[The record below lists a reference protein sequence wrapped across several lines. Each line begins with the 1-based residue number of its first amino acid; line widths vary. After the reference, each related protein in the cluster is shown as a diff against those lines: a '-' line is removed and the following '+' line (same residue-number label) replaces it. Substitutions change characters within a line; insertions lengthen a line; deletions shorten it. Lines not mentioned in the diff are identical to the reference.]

1 MTAIICY
8 NGPKKGAEDFL
19 EWVLSQEGRFEL
31 VDGYI
36 VEMMAGAKQGHNV
49 VVSNIVSSLGPQ
61 SKSGGCR
68 TTSSDTAVQ
77 TLASTIR
84 YPDIVVDCGPPDPDA
99 MVAESPTL
107 VVEVSSPG
115 TSSVDTTD
123 KLDEYREH
131 PAVRLIMFVEPSSVL
146 VKLYRRDSE
155 GVWGAEKYDGL
166 ESVIDMPEI
175 GASVAMSEIYDTL
188 TPRTRPRLHLID
200 EINGQKPR

>member
-1 MTAIICY
+1 MQAVEHERVS
-8 NGPKKGAEDFL
+8 AEEFL
-19 EWVLSQEGRFEL
+19 EWVLGQEGRFEL
-31 VDGYI
+31 VDGYVI
-36 VEMMAGAKQGHNV
+36 EMMAGAKQGHNV
-49 VVSNIVSSLGPQ
+49 VVSNIVSSVGPQ
-61 SKSGGCR
+61 AKSGGCR

-131 PAVRLIMFVEPSSVL
+131 PTVRLIMFVEPGTVL

-155 GVWGAEKYDGL
+155 GAWDPEKYDDL
-166 ESVIDMPEI
+166 ASVIHMPEI
-175 GASVAMSEIYDTL
+175 GASLALSDIYDTL
-188 TPRTRPRLHLID
+188 KPRNRPHLHLI
-200 EINGQKPR
+200 EKTNGQNPR

>member
-1 MTAIICY
+1 MEH
-8 NGPKKGAEDFL
+8 KRVSAEDFL

-31 VDGYI
+31 VDGYVI
-36 VEMMAGAKQGHNV
+36 EMMAAAKQGHNV
-49 VVSNIVSSLGPQ
+49 VVSNIVSSVGPQ

-68 TTSSDTAVQ
+68 TTSRDTAVQ
-77 TLASTIR
+77 TLANTIR

-123 KLDEYREH
+123 KLDEYRVH
-131 PAVRLIMFVEPSSVL
+131 PAVRLIMFVEPSTVL

-155 GVWGAEKYDGL
+155 GAWGAEKYDDL
-166 ESVIDMPEI
+166 ASVIDMPEI
-175 GASVAMSEIYDTL
+175 GASLALSEIYDTL
-188 TPRTRPRLHLID
+188 MPRNRPR
-200 EINGQKPR
+200 EQR

>member
-1 MTAIICY
+1 M
-8 NGPKKGAEDFL
+8 KHDRVSAEDFL
-19 EWVLSQEGRFEL
+19 EWVLSQEGRYEL
-31 VDGYI
+31 VDGYVI
-36 VEMMAGAKQGHNV
+36 EMMAGAKEGHNV
-49 VVSNIVSSLGPQ
+49 VVSNIVSSLGPRL
-61 SKSGGCR
+61 KAGGCR
-68 TTSSDTAVQ
+68 TTSSETAVQ
-77 TLASTIR
+77 TQASTIR

-131 PAVRLIMFVEPSSVL
+131 PAVRLIMFVESSSVL

-155 GVWGAEKYDGL
+155 GAWAADKYDDF

-175 GASVAMSEIYDTL
+175 GASLAISEIYDAL
-188 TPRTRPRLHLID
+188 TPRTRPRLHLIE
-200 EINGQKPR
+200 EINGQ

>member
-1 MTAIICY
+1 MEHDRVS
-8 NGPKKGAEDFL
+8 AEDFF
-19 EWVLSQEGRFEL
+19 EWVISQEGRFEL
-31 VDGYI
+31 VDGYVI
-36 VEMMAGAKQGHNV
+36 EMMAGAKQGHNV

-61 SKSGGCR
+61 SKSGGCL

-84 YPDIVVDCGPPDPDA
+84 YPDIVVHCGPPDPDA

-131 PAVRLIMFVEPSSVL
+131 PAVRLIMFVEPSTVL
-146 VKLYRRDSE
+146 VKLYRRDSK
-155 GVWGAEKYDGL
+155 GAWGAEKHDDL
-166 ESVIDMPEI
+166 ASVIDLPEI
-175 GASVAMSEIYDTL
+175 GASLALSEIYDTL
-188 TPRTRPRLHLID
+188 MPRNRPRLHLI
-200 EINGQKPR
+200 EKINSQKPR

>member
-1 MTAIICY
+1 MEHDRVS
-8 NGPKKGAEDFL
+8 AEDFL
-19 EWVLSQEGRFEL
+19 EWVLYQEGRFEL
-31 VDGYI
+31 VDGYVI
-36 VEMMAGAKQGHNV
+36 EMMAGAKQGHNV

-107 VVEVSSPG
+107 VVEVSSPD
-115 TSSVDTTD
+115 TSSVDITD
-123 KLDEYREH
+123 KLDEYQHH
-131 PAVRLIMFVEPSSVL
+131 PAVRLIMFVEPSTVL

-155 GVWGAEKYDGL
+155 GTWGPEKYDDL
-166 ESVIDMPEI
+166 ASVIDMPEI
-175 GASVAMSEIYDTL
+175 GASLALSEIYDTL
-188 TPRTRPRLHLID
+188 MPRSKLKTGWQPIKATTRLRDSH
-200 EINGQKPR
+200 G

>member
-1 MTAIICY
+1 
-8 NGPKKGAEDFL
+8 
-19 EWVLSQEGRFEL
+19 
-31 VDGYI
+31 
-36 VEMMAGAKQGHNV
+36 
-49 VVSNIVSSLGPQ
+49 
-61 SKSGGCR
+61 
-68 TTSSDTAVQ
+68 
-77 TLASTIR
+77 
-84 YPDIVVDCGPPDPDA
+84 

-188 TPRTRPRLHLID
+188 TPRIRTRLHSIE

>member
-1 MTAIICY
+1 MQ
-8 NGPKKGAEDFL
+8 GMEHDRVSVEDFL

-31 VDGYI
+31 VDGHVI
-36 VEMMAGAKQGHNV
+36 EMMAGAQQGRNV

-68 TTSSDTAVQ
+68 TTSSDTAIQ
-77 TLASTIR
+77 TLASNIR
-84 YPDIVVDCGPPDPDA
+84 YPAIVVDCAPPEPDA

-131 PAVRLIMFVEPSSVL
+131 PAVRLIIFVEPSSVL
-146 VKLYRRDSE
+146 VKLYRRDGE
-155 GVWGAEKYDGL
+155 GAWGAEKYDDL
-166 ESVIDMPEI
+166 ASVIDMPEV
-175 GASVAMSEIYDTL
+175 GASLVLSEVYDTL
-188 TPRTRPRLHLID
+188 MPRNRPRLRLIE
-200 EINGQKPR
+200 EINGQKLR

>member
-1 MTAIICY
+1 MEHDRVS
-8 NGPKKGAEDFL
+8 AEDFL
-19 EWVLSQEGRFEL
+19 EWILSQEGRFEL
-31 VDGYI
+31 VDGYAI
-36 VEMMAGAKQGHNV
+36 EMMAGAKQGHNV
-49 VVSNIVSSLGPQ
+49 VVSNIISSLGPQ
-61 SKSGGCR
+61 SKAGGCR

-99 MVAESPTL
+99 MLAESPTL

-131 PAVRLIMFVEPSSVL
+131 PAVQLIMFIEPSRVL

-155 GVWGAEKYDGL
+155 GVWGSEKYDDL
-166 ESVIDMPEI
+166 ESVIDLPEI
-175 GASVAMSEIYDTL
+175 GACLALSEIYDTL
-188 TPRTRPRLHLID
+188 TPRNRPRLHLIE

>member
-1 MTAIICY
+1 MQAMEHDRVS
-8 NGPKKGAEDFL
+8 AEDFL
-19 EWVLSQEGRFEL
+19 EWIINQEGRFEL
-31 VDGYI
+31 VDGYVI
-36 VEMMAGAKQGHNV
+36 EMIAGAKQGHNV

-61 SKSGGCR
+61 SKAGGCR

-155 GVWGAEKYDGL
+155 GAWWSEKYDDL
-166 ESVIDMPEI
+166 ASVIHMPEI
-175 GASVAMSEIYDTL
+175 GASLELSEIYDTL
-188 TPRTRPRLHLID
+188 MPRNRPCLHVIE
-200 EINGQKPR
+200 EINGRKPR

>member
-1 MTAIICY
+1 MQAMEHDRVS
-8 NGPKKGAEDFL
+8 AEDFL
-19 EWVLSQEGRFEL
+19 EWILNQEGRFEL
-31 VDGYI
+31 VDGYVI
-36 VEMMAGAKQGHNV
+36 EMMAGAKQGHNV

-61 SKSGGCR
+61 SKAGGCR

-155 GVWGAEKYDGL
+155 GAWWSEKYDDL
-166 ESVIDMPEI
+166 ANVIHMPEI
-175 GASVAMSEIYDTL
+175 GASLELSEIYDTL
-188 TPRTRPRLHLID
+188 MPRNRPRLHVIE
-200 EINGQKPR
+200 EINGRKPR

>member
-1 MTAIICY
+1 MEHDRVS
-8 NGPKKGAEDFL
+8 AEGFL

-31 VDGYI
+31 VDGYVI
-36 VEMMAGAKQGHNV
+36 EIMAGAKQGHNV

-61 SKSGGCR
+61 SKSSGCR
-68 TTSSDTAVQ
+68 TTSSNTAFP

-115 TSSVDTTD
+115 TSLVDTTD

-131 PAVRLIMFVEPSSVL
+131 PTVRLIMFVEPNSVL

-155 GVWGAEKYDGL
+155 GTWGSEKYDDL
-166 ESVIDMPEI
+166 ASVIGLPEI
-175 GASVAMSEIYDTL
+175 GASLALSEIYDTL
-188 TPRTRPRLHLID
+188 MPRNRPCLHLI
-200 EINGQKPR
+200 EKINGQKPR

>member
-1 MTAIICY
+1 MQAIEH
-8 NGPKKGAEDFL
+8 GRVSAEDFL
-19 EWVLSQEGRFEL
+19 AWILGQEGRFEL
-31 VDGYI
+31 VDGYVI
-36 VEMMAGAKQGHNV
+36 EMMAGAKQGHNV

-61 SKSGGCR
+61 SKAGGCR

-99 MVAESPTL
+99 VVAESPTL

-155 GVWGAEKYDGL
+155 GAWGAEKYDDL

-175 GASVAMSEIYDTL
+175 GASLAMSEIYDTL
-188 TPRTRPRLHLID
+188 TPRNRPRLHFIE

>member
-1 MTAIICY
+1 MEHDRIS
-8 NGPKKGAEDFL
+8 AEDFL
-19 EWVLSQEGRFEL
+19 EWVLSQKGRFEL
-31 VDGYI
+31 IDGHVI
-36 VEMMAGAKQGHNV
+36 EMMTGANQSHNV
-49 VVSNIVSSLGPQ
+49 VVSNIVSSLAPQ

-84 YPDIVVDCGPPDPDA
+84 YPHIVVDCGLPDPDA

-131 PAVRLIMFVEPSSVL
+131 PAVRLIMFVEPNHIL
-146 VKLYRRDSE
+146 VKLYRRDGEKAWIS
-155 GVWGAEKYDGL
+155 EKYDHL

-175 GASVAMSEIYDTL
+175 GASIALSEIYDTL
-188 TPRTRPRLHLID
+188 TPRNRPRLHLMGRSTVRNLVD
-200 EINGQKPR
+200 F

>member
-1 MTAIICY
+1 MQAMEHDRVS
-8 NGPKKGAEDFL
+8 ADDFL
-19 EWVLSQEGRFEL
+19 EWILRQEGRFEL
-31 VDGYI
+31 VDGYVI
-36 VEMMAGAKQGHNV
+36 EMMAGAKQGHNV

-123 KLDEYREH
+123 KLDEYRDH
-131 PAVRLIMFVEPSSVL
+131 PAIRLIMFVEPSSVL
-146 VKLYRRDSE
+146 AKLYRRDSE
-155 GVWGAEKYDGL
+155 GAWWSEKYDDL

-175 GASVAMSEIYDTL
+175 GASLALSEIYDTL
-188 TPRTRPRLHLID
+188 TPRNRPRLHVIE
-200 EINGQKPR
+200 EINRPKPR